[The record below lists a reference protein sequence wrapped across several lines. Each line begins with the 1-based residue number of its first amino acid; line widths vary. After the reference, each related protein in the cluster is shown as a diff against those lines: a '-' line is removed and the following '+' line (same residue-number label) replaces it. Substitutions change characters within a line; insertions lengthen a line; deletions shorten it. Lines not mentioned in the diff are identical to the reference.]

1 MKILITYFSHTGNT
15 EKVVNIIANELKTKN
30 NVDSQRLIPTN
41 GATNFFTRCRD
52 ARRREHPEIKPI
64 NTDISKY
71 DLIIL
76 ATPVWALN
84 AAPAI
89 NTYLDQIHDLQKKN
103 IVLIL
108 VSGGK
113 MLINKCFTKMETEL
127 LEKNAGKIFKI
138 NINDRELRNEAAIV
152 AAFNST
158 VSV

>member
-15 EKVVNIIANELKTKN
+15 EKVVNILANELKTKN
-30 NVDSQRLIPTN
+30 SVDFQRLIPKN
-41 GATNFFTRCRD
+41 GATNFLTRCRD
-52 ARRREHPEIKPI
+52 ARRHERPEIKTI

-76 ATPVWALN
+76 ATPVWAFN
-84 AAPAI
+84 VAPAI

-113 MLINKCFTKMETEL
+113 MFINQCFAKIETEL
-127 LEKNAGKIFKI
+127 LEKNAGKVFKI
-138 NINDRELRNEAAIV
+138 NINDKQLRNEAAIV
-152 AAFNST
+152 TAFNTT
-158 VSV
+158 VLV